1 MEILKR
7 SAVTVVG
14 TALLVVGV
22 ALMILPGPGLL
33 LIVAGLAVLATEYAW
48 AHRLL
53 KRAKKQAEAA
63 QQAAVASPTRTA
75 GSVLFALGMVGLG
88 TAMLVVDDVA
98 WPVLNSVL
106 DGIWSRTTGSI
117 IIVTGAMLL
126 TMTYITIKTAKG
138 EPTTYTAPRR
148 GTGGA
153 YRLEEG

>member
-1 MEILKR
+1 MELLKR
-7 SAVTVVG
+7 SAVTVAG
-14 TALLVVGV
+14 IAQLAVGV

-53 KRAKKQAEAA
+53 KRARKQAEAA

-75 GSVLFALGMVGLG
+75 GSVVFAVGMVALGI
-88 TAMLVVDDVA
+88 AMLIIDDVA
-98 WPVLNSVL
+98 WPVLNSLL
-106 DGIWSRTTGSI
+106 DAIWSVMTGSI
-117 IIVTGAMLL
+117 LAITGCVLL
-126 TMTYITIKTAKG
+126 TRTYITIRAAMG

-148 GTGGA
+148 GAGGA